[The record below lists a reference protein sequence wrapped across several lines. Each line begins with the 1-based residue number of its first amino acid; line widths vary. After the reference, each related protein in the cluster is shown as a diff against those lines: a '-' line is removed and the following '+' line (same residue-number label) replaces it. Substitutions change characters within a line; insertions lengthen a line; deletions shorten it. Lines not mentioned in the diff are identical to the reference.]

1 MTIDT
6 APNRNI
12 LVTAITAALWSIAL
26 ASLVSGCVLEDF
38 GDVDSQRQAIVLTPV
53 GSYNVHLE
61 DKVRFKALEP
71 GANAT
76 DGRTFFGVAADLVT
90 EDTSQA
96 IFEGPSQ
103 AFGGTVVSNGRTCF
117 TCHRGQNVG
126 FGLPPPPLSNTVALT
141 DTLFTGLD
149 ADAQGDPD
157 GLHNLDQLGLV
168 KIRPNRFN
176 PTRPQPDSFRQ
187 VFFWRKSPHMINLGL
202 VNGFL
207 HDGRGRTMFETARG
221 ALFSH
226 TQDSDERFDDL
237 FFASDGFGSD
247 MEAFLFGLVSD
258 PALAA
263 LRDPNDPM
271 FATLMNKPFYTVPI
285 QTKAQKRGK
294 KAFKKYCMSCHNVP
308 NVFGN
313 LSNIEPVG
321 SGARRFEFP
330 PMAPSVA
337 RTFDIGVAQR
347 NLHDLRFTHDNGD
360 GTFSPIV
367 LALVDEDGMVSMHTV
382 TFDVGLAATTSRL
395 EDLGRFKVPQLR
407 GVKDAGPYFHD
418 NSADTLVEVI
428 DYFNSAEYNSS
439 RDGSRFPIH
448 MSAKE
453 RADLLEFLL
462 IL

>member
-1 MTIDT
+1 MTIAT
-6 APNRNI
+6 VHRVPAI
-12 LVTAITAALWSIAL
+12 LCSLAL
-26 ASLVSGCVLEDF
+26 ASALSSCAIDSLDE
-38 GDVDSQRQAIVLTPV
+38 VDSQRRAIASQLV

-71 GANAT
+71 GADAT
-76 DGRTFFGVAADLVT
+76 RGRAFFGLTADLIA

-117 TCHRGQNVG
+117 TCHRGQDIG
-126 FGLPPPPLSNTVALT
+126 FGLPPPPLSDSVALT
-141 DTLFTGLD
+141 DTLFTGVD

-157 GLHNLDQLGLV
+157 GLNNLDQLGLI

-176 PTRPQPDSFRQ
+176 PTRPQSDPFRQ
-187 VFFWRKSPHMINLGL
+187 IFFWRKSPRMLNLGL

-207 HDGRGRTMFETARG
+207 NDGRGRTLFETARG

-226 TQDSDERFDDL
+226 TQDSDGRFDDL
-237 FFASDGFGSD
+237 FLAEDGFGND
-247 MEAFLFGLVSD
+247 MEAFLFGLVTD

-263 LRDPNDPM
+263 LRDPGDPM
-271 FATLMNKPFYTVPI
+271 FATLVNDPFYTVPV

-294 KAFKKYCMSCHNVP
+294 KAFEKYCLGCHNVP

-313 LSNIEPVG
+313 LSNVEPVG
-321 SGARRFEFP
+321 SGVRRVEFP

-347 NLHDLRFTHDNGD
+347 NRHNLRFTHDNGD

-367 LALVDEDGMVSMHTV
+367 LPLVDEHGTITPHTV
-382 TFDVGLAATTSRL
+382 TFDVGLAATTARL

-418 NSADTLVEVI
+418 NSAATLVEVI
-428 DYFNSAEYNSS
+428 DYFNSADYNSS
-439 RDGSRFPIH
+439 KDGSRFPVH
-448 MSAKE
+448 MSADE
-453 RADLLEFLL
+453 RADLLAFLL